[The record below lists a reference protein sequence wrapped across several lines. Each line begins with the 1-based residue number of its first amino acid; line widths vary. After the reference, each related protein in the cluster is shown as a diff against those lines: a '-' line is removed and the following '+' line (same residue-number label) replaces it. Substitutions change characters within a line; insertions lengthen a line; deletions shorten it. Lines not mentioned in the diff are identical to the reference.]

1 MYNNRFECILSWLCS
16 FKSSVVIGINET
28 YRDKNGRAG
37 RGEWSLPRSDEVG
50 RGGFKSV
57 LIGDIG
63 RGEVIHLII
72 QHYTSVCY
80 DS

>member
-1 MYNNRFECILSWLCS
+1 MKGYEQLEQLL
-16 FKSSVVIGINET
+16 

-37 RGEWSLPRSDEVG
+37 RGEWSLPRLDEVG
-50 RGGFKSV
+50 RGGFESV

-72 QHYTSVCY
+72 QHYTSISY
-80 DS
+80 DF